1 MELVDIDTYL
11 ALLRNALIWVG
22 LSTRTPVGGTPLC
35 PPRGPPT
42 RMSAAAVASRG
53 KHEKLAP
60 NLRRGHTEL
69 AGAASSA
76 PAPHLSRAGP
86 RRL

>member
-1 MELVDIDTYL
+1 MLRDVTVRPAGAHCPLLARSGPGDIH
-11 ALLRNALIWVG
+11 
-22 LSTRTPVGGTPLC
+22 
-35 PPRGPPT
+35 
-42 RMSAAAVASRG
+42 MSAAAVASRG